1 MIFDPRHQNSAN
13 FHSMENLPLNSFKE
27 GFQSPASVQTWCQDF
42 NCQSKDN
49 SVFHPQNHEK
59 KSTLAQDC
67 VLPPSHSH
75 TEPQT
80 LPGGAW
86 TTTCVKLLS
95 LCKTMGHHLKIPWE
109 VRHVLLSWFPLP
121 DKTQRYWGH
130 EGFKSLWGTVAA
142 LVWEEWLSLIKEVQ
156 QQTELA
162 AL

>member
-27 GFQSPASVQTWCQDF
+27 GFQNPASVQTWCQDF

-109 VRHVLLSWFPLP
+109 VRHCSSADFLYLTKRKGTEDMRASKASEEQWLLLS
-121 DKTQRYWGH
+121 
-130 EGFKSLWGTVAA
+130 EKSDFLW
-142 LVWEEWLSLIKEVQ
+142 
-156 QQTELA
+156 
-162 AL
+162 